1 MPLYQRP
8 DSPVWYIDLRHPR
21 GGRIRRSARTTDR
34 AVAQRQH
41 DELAA
46 RLWQVKQTGRQF
58 SDALLAWAT
67 ARPRGPSDVR
77 ALRLIRARYKDR
89 PLVDVTAQSLV
100 DTFGDCGASTYNRLA
115 NILRAALNI
124 AATRG
129 WIERA
134 PVLERRPE
142 PPPRERFLTGAEWKR
157 LRAELPDHLRPMAD
171 FAIATGLRWSNV
183 AGLEW
188 ERIDLQRRLA
198 WIPARQAKG
207 RKGIAVPLSSAAL
220 AALRATG
227 KNREGFVYLWRG
239 KPLKSPKTA
248 FRKAV
253 VRAKLDD
260 VTWHTL
266 RHTWAS
272 WHAMAGTPL
281 DVLQQLGG
289 WASRD
294 MLDRYAHL
302 APSYVAQFAGNARP
316 DGHNARHRRAKK
328 VA

>member
-1 MPLYQRP
+1 MPLYRRP
-8 DSPVWYIDLRHPR
+8 ESPVWYIDLRHPR
-21 GGRIRRSARTTDR
+21 GGRLRRSTRTTDR
-34 AVAQRQH
+34 AAAQRQH

-46 RLWQVKQTGRQF
+46 RLWHVKQTGRQF
-58 SDALLAWAT
+58 SDALLAWTT
-67 ARPRGPSDVR
+67 ARPRGPSDIR

-89 PLVDVTAQSLV
+89 PLLDVTAQSLL
-100 DTFGDCGASTYNRLA
+100 DTFGDCGPSTYNRLA
-115 NILRAALNI
+115 NILRAALNM
-124 AATRG
+124 AEARG

-142 PPPRERFLTGAEWKR
+142 PPPRERFLTGSEWQR

-188 ERIDLQRRLA
+188 ERVDLKRKVA

-207 RKGIAVPLSSAAL
+207 RKGISVPLSAAAL

-227 KNREGFVYLWRG
+227 KARTGPVFTYRG
-239 KPLKSPKTA
+239 NTLGSPKTA
-248 FRKAV
+248 FRKALA
-253 VRAKLDD
+253 RAKLDG

-281 DVLQQLGG
+281 DVLQILGG

-294 MLDRYAHL
+294 MLERYAHL

-316 DGHNARHRRAKK
+316 AGHKAGHTRARKA
-328 VA
+328 A